1 MVSEARPAETSGAA
15 GAGASVA
22 PPALAAPTFDRKVI
36 RNATLALTVEDVE
49 AAVAFVR
56 DTAAGAGGSVFA
68 SSTSLQEDR
77 QRAEI
82 TLHVPFDRFDQVMT
96 LLRGYTGVVQI
107 DGETTSSQDVTQEY
121 VDAESRVRNLEAT
134 ERSMA
139 ALLDKAATMTDVIA
153 IQDQITRVR
162 GEIETLKGRM
172 NYLANLAALSTI
184 TVTLTPYVAPPPAEP
199 VVAEEPAKVTIP
211 DAARAAWQASL
222 AVLEQVA
229 IVVVAVVVFGWWLVA
244 LALAGLLVSRLL
256 RGLRGG
262 RPPVAP
268 VAPGGGLPASEP

>member
-1 MVSEARPAETSGAA
+1 
-15 GAGASVA
+15 VA
-22 PPALAAPTFDRKVI
+22 PAAQAAPTFERKVI
-36 RNATLALTVEDVE
+36 RNATLALTVNNVE

-56 DTAAGAGGSVFA
+56 DTAAGAGGYVFA
-68 SSTSLQEDR
+68 SSTSLQQGR
-77 QRAEI
+77 QQGQI

-96 LLRGYTGVVQI
+96 LLRGYGGVVQI

-139 ALLDKAATMTDVIA
+139 ALLDKATTMTEVIA
-153 IQDQITRVR
+153 IQDQVTRVR

-172 NYLANLAALSTI
+172 NYLTNLAALSTI
-184 TVTLTPYVAPPPAEP
+184 TITLTPYVAPATREPEP
-199 VVAEEPAKVTIP
+199 VVVEEPAKVTIP

-229 IVVVAVVVFGWWLVA
+229 IVVVAVVVFGWWLAA
-244 LALAGLLVSRLL
+244 LALAGWLLSRLV

-262 RPPVAP
+262 RRAVAP
-268 VAPGGGLPASEP
+268 VVPGGGMPASKP